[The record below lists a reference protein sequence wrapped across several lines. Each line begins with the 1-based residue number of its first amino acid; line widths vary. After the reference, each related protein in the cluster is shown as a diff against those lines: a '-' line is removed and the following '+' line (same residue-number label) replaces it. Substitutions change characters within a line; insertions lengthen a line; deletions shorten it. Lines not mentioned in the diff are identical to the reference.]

1 MVYILKILTCRG
13 GFEVLRSGKVP
24 DLCDGVQ
31 AHLSTCASP
40 KVLEAANKFPH
51 KVLLNEV
58 PRMSM
63 WPAQFQESGVKEDN
77 IGLYF
82 FAKDFERLTIAD
94 NFLLTLQCVLVYLFS

>member
-1 MVYILKILTCRG
+1 M
-13 GFEVLRSGKVP
+13 P

-31 AHLSTCASP
+31 AHLSTCATP

-58 PRMSM
+58 PRLSM

-82 FAKDFERLTIAD
+82 FAKDLERLIITYHI
-94 NFLLTLQCVLVYLFS
+94 FLTL